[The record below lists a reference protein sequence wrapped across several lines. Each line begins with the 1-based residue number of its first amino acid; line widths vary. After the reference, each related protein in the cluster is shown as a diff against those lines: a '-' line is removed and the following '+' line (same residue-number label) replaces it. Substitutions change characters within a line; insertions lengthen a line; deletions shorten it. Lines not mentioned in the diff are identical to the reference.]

1 MKAIL
6 SLDTTSKS
14 ASISIAKGEEI
25 QLEYNFATRD
35 ELSVSLIPSLEFVLN
50 SAGLKLSDIDVFGIG
65 VGPGLFTGIRVG
77 LATLKGLLMAEPKP
91 VVPVVTL
98 EALAYKYIEP
108 DFTTVSLIDARRNQ
122 VYMAAYHFSQDLM
135 QMEQVIPPGLF
146 SIHQL
151 KERLGPLDYFNFIG
165 SGAEVHK
172 AFIKDNFKQSKLCQR
187 SFFMASEICKITLH
201 NYLKKEYITDLQ
213 QLHPIYIRKPDAE
226 QNYTQS
232 QNQKHPKIQ

>member
-14 ASISIAKGEEI
+14 ASISVAKGEAI
-25 QLEYNFATRD
+25 QLEYNFTTRD

-50 SAGLKLSDIDVFGIG
+50 SAGLKLTDIDVFGIG
-65 VGPGLFTGIRVG
+65 IGPGLFTGIRVG

-108 DFTTVSLIDARRNQ
+108 EFTIVSLMDARRNQ
-122 VYMAAYHFSQDLM
+122 VYMAAYHFSRSQK
-135 QMEQVIPPGLF
+135 QMEPVILPRLL

-151 KERLGPLDYFNFIG
+151 KERLKPLDDVNFVG

-172 AFIKDNFKQSKLCQR
+172 TFIKENFKQSKVCQR
-187 SFFMASEICKITLH
+187 SFFLASEICKITYH
-201 NYLKKEYITDLQ
+201 AYLKKEYITDLQ
-213 QLHPIYIRKPDAE
+213 QLKPLYIRKPDAE
-226 QNYTQS
+226 QNDLQS
-232 QNQKHPKIQ
+232 QPPKHPKTP

>member
-1 MKAIL
+1 MKTIL

-14 ASISIAKGEEI
+14 ASISCARGEEI

-50 SAGLKLSDIDVFGIG
+50 SARLKLSDIDVFGIG

-77 LATLKGLLMAEPKP
+77 LATLKGLLMAEPRP

-108 DFTTVSLIDARRNQ
+108 GFTTVSLINARRNQ
-122 VYMAAYHFSQDLM
+122 VYLAVYHFSRDHK
-135 QMEQVIPPGLF
+135 QMEQVIPPELLF
-146 SIHQL
+146 IHQL
-151 KERLGPLDYFNFIG
+151 KERLKLLDNFNFVG

-172 AFIKDNFKQSKLCQR
+172 TFIKENFKQSKIYQR
-187 SFFMASEICKITLH
+187 SFFLASEICKITYH

-213 QLHPIYIRKPDAE
+213 QLKPIYLRKPDAE
-226 QNYTQS
+226 ENFPQS
-232 QNQKHPKIQ
+232 PNQKHPETP

>member
-1 MKAIL
+1 MKTIL

-14 ASISIAKGEEI
+14 ASISAAKGEEI
-25 QLEYNFATRD
+25 LLEYNFATRD

-50 SAGLKLSDIDVFGIG
+50 SAGLKLSSIDVFGIG

-108 DFTTVSLIDARRNQ
+108 EFTTVSLIDARKNQ
-122 VYMAAYHFSQDLM
+122 VYMAAYRFSRDHK
-135 QMEQVIPPGLF
+135 QMEQVIPPELL

-151 KERLGPLDYFNFIG
+151 KERLESLDNFNFVG
-165 SGAEVHK
+165 SGAEVYK
-172 AFIKDNFKQSKLCQR
+172 SFIKENFKQSKVYQR
-187 SFFMASEICKITLH
+187 SFFLASEICKIAFH
-201 NYLKKEYITDLQ
+201 NYLKKKYITDLQ
-213 QLHPIYIRKPDAE
+213 QLKPIYIRKPDAE
-226 QNYTQS
+226 QNYPQS
-232 QNQKHPKIQ
+232 QNPKCPNTP

>member
-1 MKAIL
+1 MKTIL

-14 ASISIAKGEEI
+14 ASISAAKGEEI
-25 QLEYNFATRD
+25 LLEYNFATRD

-50 SAGLKLSDIDVFGIG
+50 SAGLKLSSIDVFGIG

-108 DFTTVSLIDARRNQ
+108 EFTTVSLIDARKNQ
-122 VYMAAYHFSQDLM
+122 VYMAAYRFSRDHK
-135 QMEQVIPPGLF
+135 QMEQVIPPELL

-151 KERLGPLDYFNFIG
+151 KERLESLDNFNFVG
-165 SGAEVHK
+165 SGAEVYK
-172 AFIKDNFKQSKLCQR
+172 GFIKENFKQSKVYQR
-187 SFFMASEICKITLH
+187 SFFLASEICKIAFH
-201 NYLKKEYITDLQ
+201 NYLKKKYITDLQ
-213 QLHPIYIRKPDAE
+213 QLKPIYIRKPDAE
-226 QNYTQS
+226 QNYPQS
-232 QNQKHPKIQ
+232 QYPKCPNTL

>member
-14 ASISIAKGEEI
+14 ASISAAKGEEI

-108 DFTTVSLIDARRNQ
+108 EFTTVSLIDARRNQ
-122 VYMAAYHFSQDLM
+122 VYMAAYHFSRGHK
-135 QMEQVIPPGLF
+135 QMEQVIPPELL

-151 KERLGPLDYFNFIG
+151 KERLEPLDYFNFVG

-172 AFIKDNFKQSKLCQR
+172 TFIKENFKQSKVCQR
-187 SFFMASEICKITLH
+187 SFFLASEICKITFH
-201 NYLKKEYITDLQ
+201 NYLKKKYITNLQ
-213 QLHPIYIRKPDAE
+213 QLKPIYIRKPDAE
-226 QNYTQS
+226 QNYPQS
-232 QNQKHPKIQ
+232 QNPKHPKTP